1 MIPSHSP
8 AINGRVKRI
17 LSYAVAFSLAWGP
30 LAVAQEATTDVD
42 ESTTAEEQS
51 PLAPNQAQLGAP
63 RPMTLDDL
71 IAGAAPYE
79 PPPASESASAAP
91 MEQVM
96 IVAAPAPA
104 SRAPASAYAPTPTN
118 SIYAAPVAP
127 PPQAAPRPVFIGDRG
142 ASPDAPPT
150 AVDMAYEN
158 RVLGVFHA
166 AQGRQGPLD
175 GRWRVNADGV
185 DVYILQLADPG
196 AGESRIEGAWRNV
209 RREGG
214 LDASGFV
221 DQVSR
226 ENDETVVR
234 FTDAARRSA
243 EIRLRNTPDGAWIG
257 RILWPEGGAN
267 VRMTRDVSVET
278 AAFAVPAYA
287 PPPPPPPPK
296 AKPAP
301 ARSKATATKS
311 RRPAARSRA
320 SARRR

>member
-1 MIPSHSP
+1 MIPPLSP

-17 LSYAVAFSLAWGP
+17 LSYTLALSLAWAP
-30 LAVAQEATTDVD
+30 MAAAQADATTDVD
-42 ESTTAEEQS
+42 ETTTPEQQS
-51 PLAPNQAQLGAP
+51 PLAPEQAQLTP
-63 RPMTLDDL
+63 PKPLTIDDL

-79 PPPASESASAAP
+79 PPPAPAAAP
-91 MEQVM
+91 VEQVV
-96 IVAAPAPA
+96 IVPAPA
-104 SRAPASAYAPTPTN
+104 ARAPASAYAPTPTTTLR
-118 SIYAAPVAP
+118 AAPVAP
-127 PPQAAPRPVFIGDRG
+127 PPTAEPRPVFIDDRG
-142 ASPDAPPT
+142 ATPDAPPT
-150 AVDMAYEN
+150 AGDMAYQN

-166 AQGRQGPLD
+166 AQGRQGALD

-226 ENDETVVR
+226 EDDEVVVR
-234 FTDAARRSA
+234 FTDAARRAA
-243 EIRLRNTPDGAWIG
+243 EIRLRNTPDGQWVG
-257 RILWPEGGAN
+257 RIVWPQGGAN
-267 VRMTRDVSVET
+267 VVMTRDVSVET
-278 AAFAVPAYA
+278 AAFAVPAYT

-301 ARSKATATKS
+301 SRSKAKATKS

>member
-1 MIPSHSP
+1 LIPPLSA

-17 LSYAVAFSLAWGP
+17 LSYTLALSLGWAP
-30 LAVAQEATTDVD
+30 IAAAQADVTTDVD
-42 ESTTAEEQS
+42 ETTTPEQQS
-51 PLAPNQAQLGAP
+51 PLAPEQAQPAPP
-63 RPMTLDDL
+63 RPQSLDDL
-71 IAGAAPYE
+71 IAGAAPYD
-79 PPPASESASAAP
+79 PP
-91 MEQVM
+91 
-96 IVAAPAPA
+96 PAPA
-104 SRAPASAYAPTPTN
+104 SAPPPVEQVVIVPAPAPRAPASAHAPTPTT
-118 SIYAAPVAP
+118 SLYAAPVTP
-127 PPQAAPRPVFIGDRG
+127 PPTAQPRPVFIDDRG
-142 ASPDAPPT
+142 ATPDAPPT
-150 AVDMAYEN
+150 AGDLAYQN

-166 AQGRQGPLD
+166 EQGRQGALD

-214 LDASGFV
+214 LDASGFI

-226 ENDETVVR
+226 EGDEVVVR
-234 FTDAARRSA
+234 FTDAARRAA
-243 EIRLRNTPDGAWIG
+243 EIRLRNSPDGRWAG
-257 RILWPEGGAN
+257 RILWPQGGAN
-267 VRMTRDVSVET
+267 VVMTRDVSVET
-278 AAFAVPAYA
+278 AAFAVPAYT

-301 ARSKATATKS
+301 SRSKAKATKS

>member
-1 MIPSHSP
+1 LIPARSP

-17 LSYAVAFSLAWGP
+17 LSYTLALSLGWAP
-30 LAVAQEATTDVD
+30 MAAAQADATTDVD
-42 ESTTAEEQS
+42 ETTTAEEQS
-51 PLAPNQAQLGAP
+51 PLAPEQAQLAPP
-63 RPMTLDDL
+63 RPLTLDDL

-79 PPPASESASAAP
+79 PPPAPAGPAAP
-91 MEQVM
+91 TEQVM
-96 IVAAPAPA
+96 IVPAPA
-104 SRAPASAYAPTPTN
+104 AAAPASAYASTPTTT
-118 SIYAAPVAP
+118 IYGAPVAP
-127 PPQAAPRPVFIGDRG
+127 PPSAEPRPVFIDDRG
-142 ASPDAPPT
+142 ATPDAPPT
-150 AVDMAYEN
+150 AGDLAYQN
-158 RVLGVFHA
+158 RVLGVFRA
-166 AQGRQGPLD
+166 AQGRQGALD

-185 DVYILQLADPG
+185 DVYILQFADPG

-214 LDASGFV
+214 LDASGFI

-226 ENDETVVR
+226 ENDEVVVR
-234 FTDAARRSA
+234 FTDAARRTA
-243 EIRLRNTPDGAWIG
+243 EIRLRTTPDGDGVG
-257 RILWPEGGAN
+257 RIHWPQGGAN
-267 VRMTRDVSVET
+267 VVMTRDVSVET

-301 ARSKATATKS
+301 SRSKAKATKS

>member
-1 MIPSHSP
+1 MILTQSP

-17 LSYAVAFSLAWGP
+17 LSYAVAFSIAWAP
-30 LAVAQEATTDVD
+30 VALAQEATTDVD
-42 ESTTAEEQS
+42 DSTTAEEQS
-51 PLAPNQAQLGAP
+51 PLAPEQAQAAP
-63 RPMTLDDL
+63 VLSLDDL

-79 PPPASESASAAP
+79 PPAAPSAP
-91 MEQVM
+91 MEQVV
-96 IVAAPAPA
+96 IVPAPA
-104 SRAPASAYAPTPTN
+104 APSSARAPTPTTTL
-118 SIYAAPVAP
+118 YAAPITP
-127 PPQAAPRPVFIGDRG
+127 PRPAEPRPVFVNDLG
-142 ASPDAPPT
+142 ATPDAPPT
-150 AVDMAYEN
+150 SVDLAYQN

-166 AQGRQGPLD
+166 AQGKQGALD

-185 DVYILQLADPG
+185 DVYILQFADPG
-196 AGESRIEGAWRNV
+196 AGESRVEGAWRNV
-209 RREGG
+209 RRAGG

-226 ENDETVVR
+226 EGDVIVVR
-234 FTDAARRSA
+234 FTDGTRRSA
-243 EIRLRNTPDGAWIG
+243 EIRLRNTADGRWLG

-267 VRMTRDVSVET
+267 VVMTRDTSVET
-278 AAFAVPAYA
+278 AAFAVPAYV